1 MNRVSVAVAAA
12 ASVVALL
19 SGCSG
24 AGNDGGDTTCGDFLA
39 KTTNDKDATVA
50 RMLKERNGRNAST
63 SDVEAKRA
71 SLIGSCKP
79 ADKQAVKIGDLG

>member
-1 MNRVSVAVAAA
+1 
-12 ASVVALL
+12 
-19 SGCSG
+19 
-24 AGNDGGDTTCGDFLA
+24 
-39 KTTNDKDATVA
+39 VA

-71 SLIGSCKP
+71 SLIGPCKP